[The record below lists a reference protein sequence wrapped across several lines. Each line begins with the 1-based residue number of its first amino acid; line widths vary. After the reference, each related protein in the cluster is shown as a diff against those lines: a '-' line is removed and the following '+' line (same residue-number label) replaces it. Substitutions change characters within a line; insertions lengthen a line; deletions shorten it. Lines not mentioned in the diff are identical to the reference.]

1 MNMPGFSLAG
11 KVALVTGCR
20 RGIGRSI
27 AIALAEAGADVA
39 ACDVVID
46 DGKLENV
53 AQGIRDLGRR
63 SLVLQADTSSRS
75 DVEEMVEKVSRDLGF
90 IDILVNNAGVNLAK
104 PILDLS
110 EDEWD
115 KIIDIDLKGYFLCA
129 QSVGKRMVEKR
140 KGAIINIASQFAFK
154 AVPNVGAYCI
164 AKAGVVM
171 LTRVLARE
179 LGQYK
184 IRSNAIAPGM
194 VKTDFNRHVWTN
206 KEFIENHLPTIPL
219 GRLAEPGDLTGTA
232 LFLASDASRHV
243 SGHTIVVDGG
253 GIA

>member
-1 MNMPGFSLAG
+1 MNIPEFSLSG
-11 KVALVTGCR
+11 KVALITGCR

-27 AIALAEAGADVA
+27 ALAFAKAGADIA
-39 ACDVVID
+39 ICDIVIN
-46 DGKLENV
+46 DGKLEKV
-53 AQGIRDLGRR
+53 AQEIREFGRG
-63 SLVLQADTSSRS
+63 SLALQADTSSKS
-75 DVEEMVEKVSRDLGF
+75 DVEDMVEKVCKDLGV
-90 IDILVNNAGVNLAK
+90 IDILVNNAGVNLTK

-129 QSVGKRMVEKR
+129 QSVGKKMVEKR
-140 KGAIINIASQFAFK
+140 EGAIINIASQFAFK

-164 AKAGVVM
+164 AKQGVVM

-179 LGQYK
+179 LGQYN

-194 VKTDFNRHVWTN
+194 VKTDFNRQVWTN
-206 KEFIENHLPTIPL
+206 KELIENLLPTIPL
-219 GRLAEPGDLTGTA
+219 GKLAEPEDITGTA
-232 LFLASDASRHV
+232 LYLASNASRHV

>member
-27 AIALAEAGADVA
+27 AIAFAEAGADVA
-39 ACDVVID
+39 ACDIVID

-53 AQGIRDLGRR
+53 AQEIRNIGRR

-75 DVEEMVEKVSRDLGF
+75 QVEDMVEKVCKDLGF
-90 IDILVNNAGVNLAK
+90 IDVLVNNAGVNLNK

-110 EDEWD
+110 EEEWD

-129 QSVGKRMVEKR
+129 QSVGKRMVENR

-154 AVPNVGAYCI
+154 AVPNVGPYCI
-164 AKAGVVM
+164 AKLGVVM

-179 LGQYK
+179 LGQYN
-184 IRSNAIAPGM
+184 IRSNAIAPGT
-194 VKTDFNRHVWTN
+194 VKTDFNRHIWTN
-206 KEFIENHLPTIPL
+206 EAFIENLLPTIPL
-219 GRLAEPGDLTGTA
+219 GRLAEPDDITGTA
-232 LFLASDASRHV
+232 LYLASDASCHV
-243 SGHTIVVDGG
+243 SGHTIVIDGG